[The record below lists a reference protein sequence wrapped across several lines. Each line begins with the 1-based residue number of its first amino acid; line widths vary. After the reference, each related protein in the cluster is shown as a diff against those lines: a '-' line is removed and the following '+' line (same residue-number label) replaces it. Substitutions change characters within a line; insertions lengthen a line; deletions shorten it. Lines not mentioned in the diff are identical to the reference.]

1 MHLSEKLYSII
12 FLIENILQVYW
23 KKDIRSEETFLASSR
38 YVQDC
43 LPPRMIY
50 RWIMDHPVL
59 EFHFKFANLSLSLA
73 RFALYLSI
81 YLSIVL
87 SKSTFIR
94 RLLGFISIS
103 VCLSVSPSID
113 LFPFQDSILIEFQSG
128 AYQDFL
134 LYKLYILLAKG

>member
-12 FLIENILQVYW
+12 FPIENILQVYW

-59 EFHFKFANLSLSLA
+59 EFHFKFAILSLSLS
-73 RFALYLSI
+73 RSVRSLSI
-81 YLSIVL
+81 Y
-87 SKSTFIR
+87 
-94 RLLGFISIS
+94 ISIDRFIQ
-103 VCLSVSPSID
+103 VY
-113 LFPFQDSILIEFQSG
+113 F
-128 AYQDFL
+128 YT
-134 LYKLYILLAKG
+134 